1 MSDIWTNFS
10 SEKLIKLI
18 GEDQLAD
25 IETILPVID
34 ISVKPNDFQKR
45 KTLAKIFESFEKSH
59 TFGVFPTASNCTC
72 SYGHGRP

>member
-25 IETILPVID
+25 IETHQIHQQILLSPLSKYNSECD
-34 ISVKPNDFQKR
+34 Y
-45 KTLAKIFESFEKSH
+45 KTDS
-59 TFGVFPTASNCTC
+59 
-72 SYGHGRP
+72 R

>member
-45 KTLAKIFESFEKSH
+45 KTLAKIFES
-59 TFGVFPTASNCTC
+59 
-72 SYGHGRP
+72 